1 VSHLTVAFR
10 SLPRDTQLFLEG
22 CAKDALVPVDLSELE
37 FTLLPLPVDAFP
49 DVEEPADFDDRS
61 AALDLPLGPEN
72 PAIICGGAWLAGC
85 GQVWKARVIGEDVI
99 HAVDLREAGI
109 ETFPGESLG
118 ALGPVFAAVV

>member
-22 CAKDALVPVDLSELE
+22 CAKDALVPVDLSEHE
-37 FTLLPLPVDAFP
+37 FTLLP
-49 DVEEPADFDDRS
+49 
-61 AALDLPLGPEN
+61 LPLGPEN